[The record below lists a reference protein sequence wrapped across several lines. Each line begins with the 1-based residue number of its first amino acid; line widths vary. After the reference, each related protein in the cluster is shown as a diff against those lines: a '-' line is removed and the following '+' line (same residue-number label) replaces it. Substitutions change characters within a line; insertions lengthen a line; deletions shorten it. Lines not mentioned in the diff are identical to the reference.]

1 MNLENVIKKE
11 LDRRDRL
18 VDYDMKSFEKFTKD
32 YITVEELSDGNKTTH
47 LDIDKIR
54 VDGKEDEYNFIVSC
68 WNHSRI
74 KRQILTDLI
83 RENSG
88 LDYNSVNM
96 NTVSEMIERDKYYG
110 SRYSVFSD
118 VVSINDQRE
127 FAMYFGKEIDVSN
140 LKDLSSEEQ
149 VRTFTNYLLQTI
161 YEMGYTNE
169 DLYQACN
176 NIGINFGGVEKE
188 HSRSL

>member
-1 MNLENVIKKE
+1 MNLENVIIKE

-32 YITVEELSDGNKTTH
+32 YITVEELSDGSKTTH

-54 VDGKEDEYNFIVSC
+54 ADGKEDEYNFIVSC
-68 WNHSRI
+68 WNHSQI
-74 KRQILTDLI
+74 KRQILTGLI
-83 RENSG
+83 IENSG
-88 LDYNSVNM
+88 LEYNSVNM

-176 NIGINFGGVEKE
+176 NIGIKFGGVEKE

>member
-11 LDRRDRL
+11 LDGRDRL

-32 YITVEELSDGNKTTH
+32 YITVEELSDGSKTTH

-68 WNHSRI
+68 WNHSQI

-83 RENSG
+83 IENSG
-88 LDYNSVNM
+88 LEYNSVNM

>member
-1 MNLENVIKKE
+1 
-11 LDRRDRL
+11 
-18 VDYDMKSFEKFTKD
+18 
-32 YITVEELSDGNKTTH
+32 
-47 LDIDKIR
+47 
-54 VDGKEDEYNFIVSC
+54 
-68 WNHSRI
+68 
-74 KRQILTDLI
+74 
-83 RENSG
+83 
-88 LDYNSVNM
+88 
-96 NTVSEMIERDKYYG
+96 
-110 SRYSVFSD
+110 
-118 VVSINDQRE
+118 
-127 FAMYFGKEIDVSN
+127 MYFGKEIDVSN

>member
-32 YITVEELSDGNKTTH
+32 YITVEELSDGSKTTH

-68 WNHSRI
+68 WNHSQI

-83 RENSG
+83 IENSG
-88 LDYNSVNM
+88 LEYNSVNM

>member
-11 LDRRDRL
+11 LNRRDRL

-32 YITVEELSDGNKTTH
+32 YIIVEELSDGNKITH

-68 WNHSRI
+68 WNHSQI

-110 SRYSVFSD
+110 LRYSAFSD
-118 VVSINDQRE
+118 YISINDQRE
-127 FAMYFGKEIDVSN
+127 FAMYFGNEIDVSN
-140 LKDLSSEEQ
+140 LKDLSPEEQ
-149 VRTFTNYLLQTI
+149 VKTFTNYLLQTI
-161 YEMGYTNE
+161 YEMGYSNE

-176 NIGINFGGVEKE
+176 NIGIKFGGVEKE

>member
-18 VDYDMKSFEKFTKD
+18 FDYDMKSFEKFTKD
-32 YITVEELSDGNKTTH
+32 YIIVEELGDGNKTTH

-54 VDGKEDEYNFIVSC
+54 ADGKEDEYNFIVSC
-68 WNHSRI
+68 WNHSQI

-83 RENSG
+83 IENSG
-88 LDYNSVNM
+88 LEYNSVNM

-176 NIGINFGGVEKE
+176 NIGIKFGGVEKE